1 METGFRPTIQVN
13 VLQNNLQD
21 ISTAIL
27 IDKTVLLFKA
37 LISDFLVLQ
46 VILQSGKAF
55 QILFYTKAGPWPRQ
69 RCYWAICW
77 GFLKVIKVY
86 FICEELRKKF
96 PFSVDSFLRKGV
108 LLKVCLC

>member
-1 METGFRPTIQVN
+1 MGKTYR
-13 VLQNNLQD
+13 QD
-21 ISTAIL
+21 IKEQFARYFNSHIL

-46 VILQSGKAF
+46 VILQSGRVF
-55 QILFYTKAGPWPRQ
+55 QILFYTKAGRWPRQ

-86 FICEELRKKF
+86 SISEELCQKVFFGKY
-96 PFSVDSFLRKGV
+96 FLSN
-108 LLKVCLC
+108 KVWS